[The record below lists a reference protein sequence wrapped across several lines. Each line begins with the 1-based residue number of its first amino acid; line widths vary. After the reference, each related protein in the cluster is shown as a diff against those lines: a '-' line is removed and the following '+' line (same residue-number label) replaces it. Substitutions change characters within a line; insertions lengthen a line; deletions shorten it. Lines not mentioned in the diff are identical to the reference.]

1 MRSRFVPKQPGSLL
15 ICCLGQEFLDNG
27 GARGILSGVLAS
39 DVEVALTLGNGNAC
53 ALTELL
59 SRLEGCRHGLS
70 GVLVKHEHSHHTTPK
85 RLATAQARS
94 PLQPRDPA
102 LDMNRKDPVGVI
114 CD

>member
-1 MRSRFVPKQPGSLL
+1 MRSRFVSKQLGSSL
-15 ICCLGQEFLDNG
+15 IRCLGQEFLDNG
-27 GARGILSGVLAS
+27 GAWGILRGVLLTP
-39 DVEVALTLGNGNAC
+39 EALPLGNGNAC
-53 ALTELL
+53 ALTGLL
-59 SRLEGCRHGLS
+59 SRVEGGRHGLS

-85 RLATAQARS
+85 RLAAAQARS